1 MVKGK
6 RQETRLILAVPPPTP
21 QPGEFWARQELS
33 MVQSQEA
40 TAAKLSYPKFCSPPH
55 SRKYRKKY
63 CSASNLVHLF
73 LQIC

>member
-6 RQETRLILAVPPPTP
+6 RQETQLILAVPPPTP

-40 TAAKLSYPKFCSPPH
+40 TAPSSPTPSFAPLH
-55 SRKYRKKY
+55 TPENTERNT
-63 CSASNLVHLF
+63 AVPA
-73 LQIC
+73 I